1 MPHSYSPSTKGW
13 YIDTLTYPALPDDL
27 VPVSDEEYAKWLH
40 DSSLLIE
47 VQGDE
52 VVMVAPPPPP
62 PPPAADPAPA
72 DPSPSAKTLKAKS
85 S

>member
-13 YIDTLTYPALPDDL
+13 YIETLTYPALPDDL

-62 PPPAADPAPA
+62 PAADPAPA
-72 DPSPSAKTLKAKS
+72 EPPPPAKTSKAKS